1 MQTRQSGLYLSNT
14 VDYAWLA
21 PFVEPSR
28 FGRDFGAKPMR
39 DHQDL
44 FDLIGLVL
52 SEGDD
57 DAVRALM
64 KAISEQ
70 SAPIDIRLSTAAMH
84 PNPCPDS
91 GD

>member
-1 MQTRQSGLYLSNT
+1 
-14 VDYAWLA
+14 
-21 PFVEPSR
+21 
-28 FGRDFGAKPMR
+28 MR